1 MRRTKE
7 FAEEIRI
14 VFKSKV
20 TPGAAGAAGGTTQLV
35 KTRQPPLWSGQKF
48 DRWKVEVERWYENN
62 KSSDEEKYIDLLESL
77 KKNEVIK
84 EFVVNTLVE
93 KVGTT
98 RTAMRILEVMSEKFD
113 KNMGEKTSEMMRKI
127 SGEGF
132 RSDENVDKMIDRFGD
147 LILEMKKIR

>member
-1 MRRTKE
+1 MWARKKKNREENEKIELKKE
-7 FAEEIRI
+7 ELRASKFAEAVRLALE
-14 VFKSKV
+14 SKVTQGV
-20 TPGAAGAAGGTTQLV
+20 TPGATTQLV

-98 RTAMRILEVMSEKFD
+98 RTAMRILEVMTEKFD
-113 KNMGEKTSEMMRKI
+113 KI
-127 SGEGF
+127 
-132 RSDENVDKMIDRFGD
+132 
-147 LILEMKKIR
+147 

>member
-1 MRRTKE
+1 MKLALE
-7 FAEEIRI
+7 
-14 VFKSKV
+14 SKV
-20 TPGAAGAAGGTTQLV
+20 RPEGMPGATTELV

-98 RTAMRILEVMSEKFD
+98 RTAMRILEVMNEKFD
-113 KNMGEKTSEMMRKI
+113 KNLSERH
-127 SGEGF
+127 
-132 RSDENVDKMIDRFGD
+132 
-147 LILEMKKIR
+147 